1 MSDKYKFYEKQI
13 WYALAI
19 SIFGKSIDSF
29 LSHYDHLISIG
40 NFNSE
45 SDKTLMSNFVE
56 IMQFKILIKLF
67 QKFQESVF

>member
-13 WYALAI
+13 GYALAI
-19 SIFGKSIDSF
+19 SILVKSMDSF
-29 LSHYDHLISIG
+29 LSHYNHLVSIV

-56 IMQFKILIKLF
+56 IMQFKMLIKLF
-67 QKFQESVF
+67 QKFQESVL

>member
-13 WYALAI
+13 GYALAI
-19 SIFGKSIDSF
+19 SILVKSMDSF
-29 LSHYDHLISIG
+29 LYHYNHLISIG

-45 SDKTLMSNFVE
+45 SDKTLMRNFFE

-67 QKFQESVF
+67 QKFQESVL

>member
-13 WYALAI
+13 EYALAI
-19 SIFGKSIDSF
+19 SILVKSMDSF
-29 LSHYDHLISIG
+29 LSHYNHLVSIG

-56 IMQFKILIKLF
+56 IMQFKMLIKLF
-67 QKFQESVF
+67 QKFQESVL